1 MEAEEFTIY
10 GSCKYVSGGR
20 NDGEDEDLDG
30 EEENELGHEFFFG
43 LWYWFVINE
52 ARN

>member
-10 GSCKYVSGGR
+10 GSCKVVSFVSGGR

-30 EEENELGHEFFFG
+30 EEEDELGHEFFLGYGIG
-43 LWYWFVINE
+43 LL
-52 ARN
+52 